1 MKSEGI
7 LVSFTG
13 AAVHVAGEDLLAHF
27 QLYCGADGR
36 TINLARA
43 LKLYGEPFICV
54 AAIAPK
60 LATAGQVQVTILVKV
75 TPRGLI
81 GLGGTNARWAGGIVK
96 FPIPAIAI
104 EHTGVAGID
113 GGEKE
118 VEVSVIIVIGKGR
131 AGVGFLPV

>member
-1 MKSEGI
+1 M
-7 LVSFTG
+7 VSFTG

-60 LATAGQVQVTILVKV
+60 FAATGQIQVTILVKV

-81 GLGGTNARWAGGIVK
+81 GLGGTNARWTGGVGEFLIS
-96 FPIPAIAI
+96 AIAI
-104 EHTGVAGID
+104 EHTGVACIHGC
-113 GGEKE
+113 EKE
-118 VEVSVIIVIGKGR
+118 VEVPVIIIIGKGR